1 MSKKLFF
8 LISFILLLGLTNGT
22 AQAEL
27 RASLEEAA
35 GSSARSIDLT
45 AEGTADWAY
54 WWFDSVAKAN
64 QKAGATDIGE
74 LTLIGNVGVGNDWK
88 THFDVVFTDGQ
99 DPVSGSVG
107 DVGNRVWIQN
117 APPAVDEGYELVVTA
132 GFVNRTLK
140 LYIQNKWAYAKI
152 VATLGDE
159 SVETIVDSGD
169 SGQIDYVYTLE
180 FSHPLAHELH
190 VRYFCAPD
198 APYYDSVRMGAATLS
213 GPLVQL
219 QTKATEPSPGD
230 GQEDVSQDVVLSWRA
245 GVYVPAINGHKVY
258 FSENFNDVNDGI
270 GGITQSASRYA
281 PGRLDLCTTYYWRVD
296 EVNAPSDSTVHQG
309 NVWSFTTELLAYPI
323 DGNNITATASSTG
336 KESMGTENTI
346 NSSGLDANDLHSTQ
360 ETAMWLSNDELN
372 GAWIEYELDKT
383 HKLHEMWVWNSNGV
397 IEPVLGFGLKDVT
410 IEYSTNGTDY
420 TILGTTHEF
429 VRAPGAVDYAH
440 NTTVDFGGTA
450 AKYVRLTAHSNW
462 GGVLEKYGL
471 SEVDFFH
478 IPVHATEPSPD
489 SGATDVAI
497 DVTLSWRAGRE
508 AAKHDVYLSTDEQ
521 AVIDGTASV
530 NTVTENSYSPSPLDV
545 ATTYYWRVDEVND
558 AETPTT
564 WQGDI
569 WNFTTQEYLVVDD
582 FELYNDLDPG
592 DLESKRI
599 FNTWIDGYGTTTNG
613 SIVGYDVAP
622 FAEQDIVHGGNKSM
636 PFFYDNSTAGYS
648 EATANATD
656 LQIGRDWSKGSPQA
670 LVLWIYGDPGN
681 AATDQL
687 YMEIDSSKVIYDG
700 DIAIAQ
706 WSPWAI
712 DLASLGVNLNNVST
726 VTIGLER
733 TGGSGGSGVIFVD
746 DIRLYG
752 TAPAVSLPP
761 DPSVSLTVNPSFESP
776 DLGPGGTGQWTDY
789 VDNWIIDNT
798 QASCYLEDGSWQVVA
813 PDGAATLKMWSGAAI
828 WQQIGNVSPNTD
840 YEISMF
846 IGKGYDDTCAVQ
858 VELWAGGNPSLLPT
872 EYYGQIEDT
881 VGATLIGGAPL
892 VPTAAVGENEWM
904 SLILNTGAGFNTDD
918 ALWLRIESTGYA
930 AWVDYVM
937 VTKQ

>member
-8 LISFILLLGLTNGT
+8 LTSFILLLGLTNGT

-35 GSSARSIDLT
+35 SSSARSIDLT

-99 DPVSGSVG
+99 DPVSGSVA

-270 GGITQSASRYA
+270 GGITQSANSYT
-281 PGRLDLCTTYYWRVD
+281 PPQRLDLGTTYYWRVD
-296 EVNAPSDSTVHQG
+296 EVNAPPDSTVHQG

-336 KESMGTENTI
+336 QEGMGPENTI
-346 NSSGLDANDLHSTQ
+346 NGSGLDANDLHST
-360 ETAMWLSNDELN
+360 EAMDMWLSNDEPN
-372 GAWIEYELDKT
+372 RAWIEYELDKIY
-383 HKLHEMWVWNSNGV
+383 KLHEMWVWNSNQMV
-397 IEPVLGFGLKDVT
+397 ESFAGFGLKDVT
-410 IEYSTNGTDY
+410 IEYSTNGTNY
-420 TILGTTHEF
+420 TTLGTTHEF

-450 AKYVRLTAHSNW
+450 AKYVRLTANSNW

-471 SEVDFFH
+471 SEVHFFH

-489 SGATDVAI
+489 SGTTDV
-497 DVTLSWRAGRE
+497 DVDVVLGFKAGRE
-508 AAKHDVYLSTDEQ
+508 ADTHNVYFSSDEQ
-521 AVIDGTASV
+521 AVIDSTAPV
-530 NTVTENSYSPSPLDV
+530 ATVTDASYRPLSLELDKS
-545 ATTYYWRVDEVND
+545 YYWKINEVNE
-558 AETPTT
+558 AETPTA
-564 WQGDI
+564 WESDL
-569 WNFTTQEYLVVDD
+569 WSFTTTDHLVVDD
-582 FELYNDLDPG
+582 FEDYNDYPPD
-592 DLESKRI
+592 EI
-599 FNTWIDGYGTTTNG
+599 FSTWIDGYGIATNG
-613 SIVGYDVAP
+613 
-622 FAEQDIVHGGNKSM
+622 
-636 PFFYDNSTAGYS
+636 STAGYPEPDFLAGEHYIETTIVHSGSQSMPLFYDNNFKYS
-648 EATANATD
+648 EATITLSSQRDWTIRGVGVLSLWFYGNASNAAEPMYVALNGSAVVYHDNPNAAQIATWTEWRID
-656 LQIGRDWSKGSPQA
+656 LQEF
-670 LVLWIYGDPGN
+670 
-681 AATDQL
+681 AAQ
-687 YMEIDSSKVIYDG
+687 
-700 DIAIAQ
+700 
-706 WSPWAI
+706 
-712 DLASLGVNLNNVST
+712 GVNLANVNTISIGFGDNNN
-726 VTIGLER
+726 LQA
-733 TGGSGGSGVIFVD
+733 GGSGMVFFD
-746 DIRLYG
+746 DIRLYR
-752 TAPAVSLPP
+752 
-761 DPSVSLTVNPSFESP
+761 
-776 DLGPGGTGQWTDY
+776 
-789 VDNWIIDNT
+789 
-798 QASCYLEDGSWQVVA
+798 
-813 PDGAATLKMWSGAAI
+813 
-828 WQQIGNVSPNTD
+828 
-840 YEISMF
+840 
-846 IGKGYDDTCAVQ
+846 
-858 VELWAGGNPSLLPT
+858 PT
-872 EYYGQIEDT
+872 ELE
-881 VGATLIGGAPL
+881 P
-892 VPTAAVGENEWM
+892 
-904 SLILNTGAGFNTDD
+904 
-918 ALWLRIESTGYA
+918 
-930 AWVDYVM
+930 
-937 VTKQ
+937 